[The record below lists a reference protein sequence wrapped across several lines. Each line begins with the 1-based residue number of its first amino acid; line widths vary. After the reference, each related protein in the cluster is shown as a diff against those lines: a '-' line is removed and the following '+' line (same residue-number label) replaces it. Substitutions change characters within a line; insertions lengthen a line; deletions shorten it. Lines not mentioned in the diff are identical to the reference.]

1 MSSVFAS
8 ESEGASPDVLAFAG
22 LAEPSEAALAPAF
35 ALADDCGGRFIV
47 DPDTGFISVASDE
60 IVARDHGR
68 TFAPRLRVHETNGD
82 VYELGVR
89 LTITGIVPQTA
100 EADGFGAF
108 AIDAPSAASMAPL
121 EPPTPRAPEA
131 APAAVHTDALG
142 EDKPAAFSA
151 ARWQRFQAFAAHP
164 GHNRLRGRLAHGPF
178 GAFTPATE
186 EGLSLPE
193 AVLTLPAA
201 AFDYR

>member
-82 VYELGVR
+82 VYELSVR

-108 AIDAPSAASMAPL
+108 AI
-121 EPPTPRAPEA
+121 EPA
-131 APAAVHTDALG
+131 APAIEPAPTPVIAAAPAPHAHADT
-142 EDKPAAFSA
+142 KPVAFSA
-151 ARWQRFQAFAAHP
+151 AHWQRFQAFAAQP
-164 GHNRLRGRLAHGPF
+164 GQNRARGRLAHGPF
-178 GAFTPATE
+178 GAFAPSPDS
-186 EGLSLPE
+186 GLVLPQ
-193 AVLTLPAA
+193 AVLSLPAA